1 MKKYLVYDVGGSAIK
16 YAIMNEEKIVLKDK
30 VKTPKDNLEGFL
42 TAVEKIYQEHKQE
55 IAGVAF
61 SMPGIIDTETGFVMH
76 AGNLLYIRK
85 VNLKEK
91 IEERLKTTI
100 SIEND
105 GKSAVLGEVWKGKL
119 HGIKNGV
126 ALILGTGV
134 GGGIILNGQLIKG
147 HHLGAGEFS
156 PIRTNDKRPL
166 KPKDSFGAIGSTVN
180 LVERVA
186 NEIGED
192 PDEFS
197 GENMFSKIKEGNKQ
211 AKDLFSQY
219 CEAIAFQIMSLQS
232 ILDPE
237 YIVIGGGMSEE
248 PMFVKGIK
256 EAVDQLYEE
265 DFMTEINGYK
275 AQVVKSELNNE
286 ANLYGALYQYLL
298 TENDKNMIDNFK

>member
-16 YAIMNEEKIVLKDK
+16 YAVMNEEKIVLKDK

-42 TAVEKIYQEHKQE
+42 TVVEKIYQEHKQE
-55 IAGVAF
+55 ISGVAF

-105 GKSAVLGEVWKGKL
+105 GKSAALGEVWKGKL

-166 KPKDSFGAIGSTVN
+166 KPKDSFGSIGSTVN

-197 GENMFSKIKEGNKQ
+197 GEDMFSKIKEGDKQ
-211 AKDLFSQY
+211 AEDLFSHY
-219 CEAIAFQIMSLQS
+219 CEAVAFQIMNLQS

-248 PMFVKGIK
+248 PMFVNGIK

-298 TENDKNMIDNFK
+298 TENEKSMIDNFK